1 MSNCCDA
8 ELANNQPNKD
18 SVFTDFIKNTLTG
31 RHKIT
36 ITMSKKEFYSGS
48 DKDVVDR
55 ITKYLPYVLSV
66 HNMNEWE
73 IDHLYRFYKGE
84 QAILNKEKIV
94 RPEINH
100 IVVENHAYEI
110 VEFLKG
116 YVYGNPIMYAQKGDK
131 SAEETNEKI
140 AELNQEMEYISKAS
154 DDKQIAEW
162 QYICGTAYRFID
174 KGDSETPFS
183 LSVPDPR
190 KTFVVYS
197 NEIKE
202 EVLFS
207 GFISEQISSEQVIPE
222 TGNALN
228 QRKVLTIYTDN
239 FYMELKGEQV
249 NGNIWNFTPVTQTIS
264 IGGLLSVD
272 YITYP
277 LIPKGNRIIEYPLNE
292 ARLGRIELVETALN
306 AINQIKSNEVDDVDQ
321 FVQSLLV
328 FINQEIDPD
337 EYKKLI
343 KLGAIEI
350 NSNGTLPA
358 DVKMLTSH
366 LSSSDTK
373 TITDDLYMNVLS
385 ICGVPRMRESQSG
398 GDTGQARLIGEGW
411 TMADERAKQDELSF
425 KRSERKAI
433 KLILAM
439 CDKAGNNGIK
449 GLEAKD
455 VEVKFTRNNKDNL
468 LVRAQCLLNLKDAQV
483 APSVA
488 FNSCGMFSDAN
499 EVYLKSK
506 EFYGDD
512 FWTSETKRNEQANLP
527 NPTDTI
533 NVGQTKRTVIE
544 KEPTVTTEE
553 PEQGEA
559 E

>member
-1 MSNCCDA
+1 MSNSDA
-8 ELANNQPNKD
+8 ELTADKPCKD
-18 SVFTDFIKNTLTG
+18 VVFTDFVKGVLTG

-36 ITMSKKEFYSGS
+36 ITMSKKDFYSGTN
-48 DKDVVDR
+48 KDVVDR
-55 ITKYLPYVLSV
+55 ITEYLPYVLSV

-73 IDHLYRFYKGE
+73 IDHLYRLYKGE
-84 QAILNKEKIV
+84 QAILKKEKVV

-131 SAEETNEKI
+131 GAEETNEKI

-207 GFISEQISSEQVIPE
+207 GFISEQIPSEQVIPE

-239 FYMELKGEQV
+239 FYMELMGEQV

-328 FINQEIDPD
+328 FINQEIDPE

-366 LSSSDTK
+366 LSSGDTK

-506 EFYGDD
+506 EFYGDN